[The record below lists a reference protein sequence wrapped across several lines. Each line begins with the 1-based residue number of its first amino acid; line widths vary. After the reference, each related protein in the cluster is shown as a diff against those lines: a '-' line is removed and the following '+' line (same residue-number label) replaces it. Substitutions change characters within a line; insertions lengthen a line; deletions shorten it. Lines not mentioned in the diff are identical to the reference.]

1 MKRLIQRGLM
11 FGNLIEVSSPALIE
25 RYNRALKELTGKIT
39 SLTDFHV
46 DISGYSPEVG
56 DELGDHQYLNEGGV
70 NRQFILLTTQQKTAP
85 LLNAKFSMSRGIL
98 RDFIEENESQLF
110 ALTARDA
117 VAGELVNSVIDVSDP
132 KRLFDVRQIKIE
144 ADTPGGQLAQAR
156 KLSELVDTFRKDKD
170 AWYDD
175 VLIAEMIGIAKDT
188 GDITRNPVTLKTST
202 FRQDN
207 MWTSHFGG
215 LYIFRSVE
223 HPAAITVSDSDLGQ
237 LPIPYQFPIS
247 KRNMVA
253 KFLELNNLVEPIV
266 SAKGID
272 AAAILYQKM
281 DFILVD
287 VATAMKE
294 DVTGATRRDLRQLA
308 RRYVDQLPPAYH
320 ALNALVRWTEGNGG
334 WPQISSDHDGYFY
347 SLRSKPHE
355 DRDLV
360 NMLLAELTPLD
371 VRQLFI
377 CHKQLFYSHYARWS
391 DNKKDFVADFLDRE
405 YQMDKVGTREAL
417 FGGEDAMEEPG
428 AHEPDLI
435 DRVGPWGAV
444 RRR

>member
-1 MKRLIQRGLM
+1 M